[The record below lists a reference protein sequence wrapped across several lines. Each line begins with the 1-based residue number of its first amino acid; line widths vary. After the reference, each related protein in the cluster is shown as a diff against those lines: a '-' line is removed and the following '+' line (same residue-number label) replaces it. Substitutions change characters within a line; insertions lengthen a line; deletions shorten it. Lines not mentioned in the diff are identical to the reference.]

1 MPIPRY
7 NWVQELKKLVKSK
20 TKKENRGNL
29 QNVKKKKKKFLFQ
42 WKLKTDDKFFVKIYS
57 FERESTRVTEQ
68 GRGRQGETES

>member
-1 MPIPRY
+1 M
-7 NWVQELKKLVKSK
+7 L
-20 TKKENRGNL
+20 
-29 QNVKKKKKKFLFQ
+29 KKKKKKFLFQ